1 MLNLKN
7 KHVVEI
13 NYWDLNSQEGYLIIT
28 NTPKVKEAE
37 KILDELREKVDNSK
51 YHFGIKTYKDFTG
64 EANEDVLHND
74 FVVYAKPLK
83 QFE

>member
-7 KHVVEI
+7 KHIVEI

-64 EANEDVLHND
+64 EVNEDILHND
-74 FVVYAKPLK
+74 FIVYAKPLK

>member
-51 YHFGIKTYKDFTG
+51 YHF
-64 EANEDVLHND
+64 
-74 FVVYAKPLK
+74 
-83 QFE
+83 

>member
-13 NYWDLNSQEGYLIIT
+13 NYWDLSSQEGYLIIT

-37 KILDELREKVDNSK
+37 KILDELREKVGKSQRK
-51 YHFGIKTYKDFTG
+51 FLKTGDRMKK
-64 EANEDVLHND
+64 N
-74 FVVYAKPLK
+74 P
-83 QFE
+83 